1 MKFCQTG
8 IATMVRHTRMPAPT
22 RVKNLTNAELKRE
35 LKARNIRWDKR
46 SKKPEL
52 LKLLQN
58 GGGLRDQTPKTPIT
72 GDDTLSGF
80 SAGSDNPPGQNT
92 VVPAEGRYDTGVYIR
107 GTSHRAAAN
116 IAPSQNYGIT
126 QPGISHPTLTGL
138 DDPDPHT
145 TDAPDCRID
154 QPGIPEFTT
163 ANDTGGPG
171 QELAPRQQSP
181 LSPHLPWSPNQHLA
195 ADQPQLPATHNLELV
210 RSLETALAH
219 LRSMDPALAA
229 RPVPATVAT
238 ATAPGYTLH
247 TALGQPETGFYS
259 TPVPIWNAAQTIKP
273 IQQAM
278 GAMSHQSVFGGACD
292 GTPEYGIGRTIQGST
307 PEVQRLD
314 AIGSN
319 QPLPSTIRCDVRL
332 RNATQF
338 FINNALS
345 QNTYKSYSSGIKSFL
360 LFTAMYNV
368 NRMPNNLPVCN
379 EEILCAFVTHCV
391 VSQKLS
397 YSTIKSYLAGIRYHY
412 IVTCASNPL
421 QQLNGEPLHKLAL
434 LLRGVKKSTPSTH
447 RNTRQPMTG
456 RMLSLICTR
465 LTQGL
470 FGIHVDK
477 LLKAVCLTA
486 YFGLLRCGE
495 FTTYT
500 DRFDPNVN
508 LCLNDLNFKH
518 DHANI
523 TIKVSKTDPFRKGC
537 TLMLFKNNSSLCP
550 VNALHEYLQIRN
562 CITVVPHTPLFLM
575 GDSKPL
581 SRRIFLHLL
590 HKACEASG
598 IQDDNVSGHSFR
610 IGFAT
615 DSSMI
620 DTPDHLIKTLGRWQ
634 SDCYRTYIRT
644 PKELI
649 RNTQRKLA
657 AVAIARSR

>member
-1 MKFCQTG
+1 
-8 IATMVRHTRMPAPT
+8 MVRHTRMPAPT

-278 GAMSHQSVFGGACD
+278 GAMSHQSGNDIIPVPHTIPTNYQQAQATHLPVGHIGTGVASDSLPHIDIVSPQIRRDIISGKDINLAALLIPGYKGELENNRHLVQGDQVIALRPLSDSRLQKSLTLPEFIMAFAVFKNVMTEAYPIRR
-292 GTPEYGIGRTIQGST
+292 PE
-307 PEVQRLD
+307 LD
-314 AIGSN
+314 AYERDIIEMA
-319 QPLPSTIRCDVRL
+319 QR
-332 RNATQF
+332 
-338 FINNALS
+338 
-345 QNTYKSYSSGIKSFL
+345 YSGL
-360 LFTAMYNV
+360 
-368 NRMPNNLPVCN
+368 
-379 EEILCAFVTHCV
+379 AF
-391 VSQKLS
+391 
-397 YSTIKSYLAGIRYHY
+397 YEYHR
-412 IVTCASNPL
+412 AFSARAA
-421 QQLNGEPLHKLAL
+421 AL
-434 LLRGVKKSTPSTH
+434 LLNFNQKINWAIRDTKLYASIFSGMKGNVCA
-447 RNTRQPMTG
+447 
-456 RMLSLICTR
+456 ICTSMMHSTEFCPQVNTTKSKQYNPILEGSR
-465 LTQGL
+465 SNNYANKGFQSRDTTQIRPKVFLAGKEICNNYNSTR
-470 FGIHVDK
+470 GCYRMERDCPYIHACLNCK
-477 LLKAVCLTA
+477 TGGHAVGTCVKSQ
-486 YFGLLRCGE
+486 RS
-495 FTTYT
+495 
-500 DRFDPNVN
+500 NVN
-508 LCLNDLNFKH
+508 ERQTSRL
-518 DHANI
+518 
-523 TIKVSKTDPFRKGC
+523 G
-537 TLMLFKNNSSLCP
+537 KN
-550 VNALHEYLQIRN
+550 
-562 CITVVPHTPLFLM
+562 
-575 GDSKPL
+575 K
-581 SRRIFLHLL
+581 
-590 HKACEASG
+590 
-598 IQDDNVSGHSFR
+598 
-610 IGFAT
+610 
-615 DSSMI
+615 
-620 DTPDHLIKTLGRWQ
+620 
-634 SDCYRTYIRT
+634 
-644 PKELI
+644 
-649 RNTQRKLA
+649 
-657 AVAIARSR
+657 